1 MTTAT
6 VPALILARQSVDKA
20 LAEHTAAA
28 AKLHHPDGTPV
39 YTDTSARL
47 AKLLEPV
54 QKSVATA
61 TAAAEEVRSQ
71 AKAMRLQRYADPSA
85 KLGMIDLETA
95 ARRLPFIRDDLA
107 DMPLS
112 DAARR
117 CEVVAMSKD
126 TVGAILHAR
135 YGRRRW
141 QAELAAIRK
150 DGGNDRERSKALG
163 ELEEAVRRLESLTQ
177 PDAAAIE
184 AQAAEMEAAA
194 WDLEFYA
201 GRQLADL
208 DGRRAAAFQVKL

>member
-6 VPALILARQSVDKA
+6 VPALILARQSVDRA
-20 LAEHTAAA
+20 IAEHTAAA
-28 AKLHHPDGTPV
+28 AKLHHPDGQPV
-39 YTDTSARL
+39 YTDTPARL

-61 TAAAEEVRSQ
+61 TDAAAEVRSQ

-117 CEVVAMSKD
+117 CEAVAIGKD
-126 TVGAILHAR
+126 TVGAVLHAR
-135 YGRRRW
+135 YGRRRY
-141 QAELAAIRK
+141 AEELAASRK
-150 DGGNDRERSKALG
+150 DGDNDPERSKALA
-163 ELEEAVRRLESLTQ
+163 ELEEAVKRLESLTQ
-177 PDAAAIE
+177 PDTAANELQAAAL
-184 AQAAEMEAAA
+184 EAAA
-194 WDLEFYA
+194 WDLENYA
-201 GRQLADL
+201 RRQLANL
-208 DGRRAAAFQVKL
+208 DGSSAAAFQVRL